1 MNRKIFISTVIF
13 LLITIVLI
21 FGGGDASAV
30 KYSRWFSFGDFTWM
44 NNHYNYSNHDY
55 GKDMLK
61 TAEYQS
67 IVMTEGGDNQ
77 VFGLLYFALA
87 QNERPD
93 IDFFDQKGN
102 VFPRLYGGFIGNSV
116 EEVKL
121 IRFIRDFQLY
131 STGRP
136 VYLTWRREDINL
148 IHPNGLNLIK
158 VGILNDIRNR
168 MASSRS
174 PHEANYWRRNFEKI
188 ERSYRV
194 DSLEAIDYTAKNMV
208 DEKTFSGKLRSG
220 ASLYDQ
226 DFQQLGPWYLKPT
239 GLLFRVTPIRYAI
252 LDGLLEMGF
261 EVNFPRLRDYVN
273 QKIAPVLISD
283 SLFRSFI
290 DQLKNEGYLSVSGNV
305 ATIRKSFTVASIPN
319 TMNKPMNDPDY
330 WKHYSFSF
338 MERPEAKKWD
348 SLSRQIF
355 LVYFDLQKEMLKR
368 TAKQLL
374 VSAEIDAKNREEIL
388 ELSKQLE
395 DQAFEIDVRKGEYLN
410 DNGAVLVRTAGLYEG
425 KNNLEKAATFFAKA
439 ADTDLNFTWG
449 YLKAGEILSSPV
461 WLETLDSEKKVSSIK
476 KGIELFLRHQKR
488 RKMQLR
494 FQAESDK
501 IDEDKELSHSRQ
513 KLADAYQLLGQIN
526 ESEPK
531 P

>member
-13 LLITIVLI
+13 LLITIVVI
-21 FGGGDASAV
+21 FGGGDASSI
-30 KYSRWFSFGDFTWM
+30 KYFRWFPFGSFTWM

-102 VFPRLYGGFIGNSV
+102 VFPRLYGGFIGNTP

-158 VGILNDIRNR
+158 IRILNDLRNR
-168 MASSRS
+168 MARSRS
-174 PHEANYWRRNFEKI
+174 QGEANYWRRSIEKI
-188 ERSYRV
+188 EKFYRI
-194 DSLEAIDYTAKNMV
+194 DSLEAIDYTARNMV

-226 DFQQLGPWYLKPT
+226 DFQQLGPWYLKPM

-252 LDGLLEMGF
+252 LDGLLELGYT
-261 EVNFPRLRDYVN
+261 VNFPLLKDYVN
-273 QKIAPVLISD
+273 KKISPVLISD
-283 SLFRSFI
+283 KLFLAFI
-290 DQLKNEGYLSVSGNV
+290 DELKKEGYISVSRNT
-305 ATIRKSFTVASIPN
+305 ATINKTFTVASVPN
-319 TMNKPMNDPDY
+319 TLNKPMHDPDY
-330 WKHYSFSF
+330 WKYYSFSF
-338 MERPEAKKWD
+338 MERAEAKKWD

-355 LVYFDLQKEMLKR
+355 LVYFNLQKEMLER
-368 TAKQLL
+368 TAKQLNI
-374 VSAEIDAKNREEIL
+374 SAKFNETNREEIL
-388 ELSKQLE
+388 ELAKQLE
-395 DQAFEIDVRKGEYLN
+395 EQAFEIDTRKGTYLN
-410 DNGAVLVRTAGLYEG
+410 DNGGVLVRTGQLYEQ
-425 KNNLEKAATFFAKA
+425 KKNLEKAATFFAKA
-439 ADTDLNFTWG
+439 ADTDLNFSWG
-449 YLKAGEILSSPV
+449 YLRAGEILSDPI
-461 WLETLDSEKKVSSIK
+461 WLDSLEPEKKLSSLRK
-476 KGIELFLRHQKR
+476 SIELFLRHQKR
-488 RKMQLR
+488 RKMQLK
-494 FQAESDK
+494 FQGEKDK
-501 IDEDKELSHSRQ
+501 IADDQEMSRSRQ
-513 KLADAYQLLGQIN
+513 KLADAYQLLGKIN
-526 ESEPK
+526 ESETK